1 MLGSKRPVFKPT
13 AYGHSRRKRR
23 IPRWLVLMIT
33 GMVLG
38 AGGLLFIQKSY
49 GPPKLT
55 VEQSQKLHDE
65 INSVKAEN
73 QRLQSQI
80 TLAERE
86 RTESL
91 AKVESIQGSLE
102 NHDSIVNALKN
113 DITLFAKSMPADPRN
128 TSPGIRAADLIN
140 DDGKLNYTVLLM
152 QDSEE
157 DPEFKGTMNF
167 NVMGRYPNGRTG
179 YIDLDPI
186 EVKFGRYTH
195 AQGSV
200 ELPSGIVARQ
210 VTIQVFP
217 EGSQRAAAKRI
228 INVQ

>member
-13 AYGHSRRKRR
+13 AYGHGRRKRR

-55 VEQSQKLHDE
+55 VEQSQNLHDE

-113 DITLFAKSMPADPRN
+113 DITLFAKAIPADPRN
-128 TSPGIRAADLIN
+128 TSPGIRAADLLN
-140 DDGKLNYTVLLM
+140 DDGKLDYTVLLM
-152 QDSEE
+152 QDSE
-157 DPEFKGTMNF
+157 DAPVFKGTMNF

-186 EVKFGRYTH
+186 DVELGRYVH
-195 AQGSV
+195 AQGAV
-200 ELPSGIVARQ
+200 ELPSGMVARQ
-210 VTIQVFP
+210 VTIQIFP

>member
-38 AGGLLFIQKSY
+38 AGGLLFVQKSY

-55 VEQSQKLHDE
+55 VEQSQALHDE
-65 INSVKAEN
+65 INHVKAEN

-86 RTESL
+86 RNDSL
-91 AKVESIQGSLE
+91 AKVDSIEDRLE
-102 NHDSIVNALKN
+102 NHDNIVNALKQ
-113 DITLFAKSMPADPRN
+113 DIKLFADAMPPDPRN
-128 TSPGIRAADLIN
+128 TSPGIRAATLKN
-140 DDGKLNYTVLLM
+140 NDGKLDYTVLLM
-152 QDSEE
+152 QNSE
-157 DPEFKGTMNF
+157 DADEFKGTMNF

-186 EVKFGRYTH
+186 EVAFGRYDH

-200 ELPSGIVARQ
+200 ELPSSMVARQ

-217 EGSQRAAAKRI
+217 EGSQRAAAMRI
-228 INVQ
+228 INVN

>member
-13 AYGHSRRKRR
+13 AYGHGRRKRR

-55 VEQSQKLHDE
+55 VEQSQNLHDE
-65 INSVKAEN
+65 INSVKAES

-113 DITLFAKSMPADPRN
+113 DITLFADAMPADPRN
-128 TSPGIRAADLIN
+128 TSPGIRAATLKN
-140 DDGKLNYTVLLM
+140 DEGKLDYTVLLM
-152 QDSEE
+152 QDGE
-157 DPEFKGTMNF
+157 DAPMFKGTMNF
-167 NVMGRYPNGRTG
+167 NVMGRYPNGRNG

-186 EVKFGRYTH
+186 EVEFGRYEH

-200 ELPSGIVARQ
+200 ELPSSMVARQ
-210 VTIQVFP
+210 VTIQIFP
-217 EGSQRAAAKRI
+217 EGSQREAARRI